1 MIVFYHHIKT
11 KMFIVDV
18 DRTSYPLFDNKRIL
32 MTPKGPAINSLKETT
47 KNYVRD
53 ESPRMLFDFLKG
65 FLTISRMVYC
75 PPYLP

>member
-47 KNYVRD
+47 INYVRD
-53 ESPRMLFDFLKG
+53 RVP
-65 FLTISRMVYC
+65 
-75 PPYLP
+75 